1 MPGSGTP
8 TDWGSGE
15 RVFGP
20 PPGTLDVD
28 WLVPALIEAV
38 PGTSPEQARAALLA
52 AWQQPASPSAS
63 GSGDALT
70 MAARRVVDEAV
81 EAYRA

>member
-20 PPGTLDVD
+20 PAGTLDVD

-38 PGTSPEQARAALLA
+38 PGTGPEQARAALLA
-52 AWQQPASPSAS
+52 AWQQPTSAAPE
-63 GSGDALT
+63 DRVAW
-70 MAARRVVDEAV
+70 AARRVVAEAV
-81 EAYRA
+81 DAYRA